1 MAELVSGRLQPR
13 VDLTPMVDLA
23 FLLITFF
30 MLTTS
35 LNKPYAMDVVMPEKS
50 DTTQTTDF
58 ADRRTMTILLGA
70 DNKII
75 WYWGLL
81 DKPIEGPKV
90 IGYGRNGIR
99 TELLDKIKKVAAY
112 KGLNTSKLMVV
123 IRPGSQSN
131 YGNLVDIL
139 DEMKT
144 TAIEQYMI
152 GDVMKTEI
160 DLLRAKGI

>member
-1 MAELVSGRLQPR
+1 MF
-13 VDLTPMVDLA
+13 LTPMVDLA

-35 LNKPYAMDVVMPEKS
+35 LNKPHAMDLVMPDKS
-50 DTTQTTDF
+50 DIMQTTDF

-70 DNKII
+70 DNKVI

-90 IGYGRNGIR
+90 IGYGRNGIG
-99 TELLDKIKKVAAY
+99 TELLDKIKKVDTY
-112 KGLNTSKLMVV
+112 SGLNNNKLMVV
-123 IRPGSQSN
+123 IRPSNQSN
-131 YGNLVDIL
+131 YSNLVDIL

-152 GDVMKTEI
+152 GDITQTEI
-160 DLLRAKGI
+160 ALLSKEGI